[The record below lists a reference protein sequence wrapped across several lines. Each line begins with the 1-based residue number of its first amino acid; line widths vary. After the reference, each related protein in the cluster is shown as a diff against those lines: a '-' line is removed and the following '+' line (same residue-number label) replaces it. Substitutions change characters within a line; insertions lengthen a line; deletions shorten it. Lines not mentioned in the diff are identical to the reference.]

1 MIDPSTS
8 PEAVPPAPPARIY
21 SLAVWGLAAG
31 YFVFYAPYSSLV
43 RAMSR
48 GLVPGVPTP
57 SSPLVAL
64 PVIGLTTAIVATLI
78 VTALGW
84 WRHGSARS
92 IGQWRVPWPGRRM
105 VVAGVAT
112 AAIIYTTTL
121 MFMFAGVSIVLALL
135 IMRGGVLVLA
145 PLMDFAFGRRVR
157 WFAWTGFALAIVA
170 VATVASGGKT
180 LQIGWA
186 TAATAGLYLLGYV
199 FRLPAVNTGAKSRDV
214 ACNCRY
220 FVDELLVA
228 MATLV
233 AAPLLLALLGNTVIA
248 VTMRE
253 GLSTFLT
260 TRTVWLAIAIGAL
273 YACLYVFG
281 TLVYLDRRENTFC
294 VALNRGSSVLAGLVG
309 TAGLAVIAGEPWPG
323 TYELAAA
330 TAILCAIVILSPAH
344 HAMERLWAA
353 TPELSP
359 EDEPVA
365 GLAMEQPEA
374 ALVAA
379 RAMRVGQGSW
389 R

>member
-8 PEAVPPAPPARIY
+8 PEPGPPAPTARIY
-21 SLAVWGLAAG
+21 GLAVWGLAAG
-31 YFVFYAPYSSLV
+31 YFAFYAPYSSLV
-43 RAMSR
+43 KAMSL
-48 GLVPGVPTP
+48 GLLPGVPAP

-84 WRHGSARS
+84 WRHGSSRS
-92 IGQWRVPWPGRRM
+92 IGQWRVPWPGRRT

-121 MFMFAGVSIVLALL
+121 MFTIAGMSIVLALL

-145 PLMDFAFGRRVR
+145 PLMDLAFRRRVR
-157 WFAWTGFALAIVA
+157 WFAWAGFGLALLA
-170 VATVASGGKT
+170 VSTIAAGGAT
-180 LQIGWA
+180 LQLGWA
-186 TAATAGLYLLGYV
+186 TAATAGLYVLGYV
-199 FRLPAVNTGAKSRDV
+199 FRLPAVNTGAKSRDF

-220 FVDELLVA
+220 FVDEQLVA
-228 MATLV
+228 IATLV
-233 AAPLLLALLGNTVIA
+233 AAPLLLALLGTTSVA
-248 VTMRE
+248 VQMRE

>member
-8 PEAVPPAPPARIY
+8 PEPAPPAPAGRIY
-21 SLAVWGLAAG
+21 SLAVWGLATG
-31 YFVFYAPYSSLV
+31 YFAFYAPYSSLV
-43 RAMSR
+43 KAMSR
-48 GLVPGVPTP
+48 GLVPGVPAP

-64 PVIGLTTAIVATLI
+64 PVIGLTTAIVMTLV
-78 VTALGW
+78 VTGLGW
-84 WRHGSARS
+84 WRHASCRS
-92 IGQWRVPWPGRRM
+92 IGRWRVPWPGRRM

-121 MFMFAGVSIVLALL
+121 MFTFSGVSIVLALL

-157 WFAWTGFALAIVA
+157 WFAWTGLALTLLA
-170 VATVASGGKT
+170 VATIAAGGT
-180 LQIGWA
+180 AYRLGWPI
-186 TAATAGLYLLGYV
+186 AATAGLYLLGYV
-199 FRLPAVNTGAKSRDV
+199 FRLPAVNTCAKSRDV

-220 FVDELLVA
+220 FVDEQLVA

-233 AAPLLLALLGNTVIA
+233 AAPLLLALMGHTAIA
-248 VTMRE
+248 VQVRE
-253 GLSTFLT
+253 GLSTFVA

-294 VALNRGSSVLAGLVG
+294 IALNRGFSLLAGVVG
-309 TAGLAVIAGEPWPG
+309 AVGLGLLAGQPLPG
-323 TYELAAA
+323 RYELAAA
-330 TAILCAIVILSPAH
+330 AALLCAIVVLSPVH
-344 HAMERLWAA
+344 HDIERLWAG
-353 TPELSP
+353 TPALEP
-359 EDEPVA
+359 EDEPVSGRA
-365 GLAMEQPEA
+365 LEEPEA